1 MMHLSREQLL
11 GLLGEARKRSE
22 RDWLMFLVCYLH
34 GLRISEALDLTPRDV
49 RDGFIT
55 VQRLKG
61 SLRTTQ
67 PLVAHE
73 NELLNEKLSLMNLCS
88 MRRPDEPLFRFS
100 CTGTSRRV
108 QAWRLIRRY
117 GALAGIPEHLLHP
130 HVLKH
135 SCGMATIGR
144 GIEFTRQYLGHR
156 SISSTGAYLRVS
168 DDAASKAVQGDL

>member
-34 GLRISEALDLTPRDV
+34 GLRISEALELTPRNV
-49 RDGFIT
+49 RDGFLT

-108 QAWRLIRRY
+108 QAWRLMRRY
-117 GALAGIPEHLLHP
+117 GTLAGIPQHLLHP
-130 HVLKH
+130 HSLKH
-135 SCGMATIGR
+135 STGWAIISR
-144 GIEFTRQYLGHR
+144 GIEYTRCYLGHK
-156 SISSTGAYLRVS
+156 SIASTGAYLRVS
-168 DDAASKAVQGDL
+168 DQETAEKVQGLL